1 MSADDA
7 SSPPSEDI
15 AVNGSDGAGR
25 PAAGVVPTCYRHP
38 KREAHIRCVRC
49 DRPICPDCMIPASV
63 GFQCP
68 ECVRG
73 GNKTQRVARTALGG
87 RISPNQ
93 SAVTLTLIAINVVMF
108 LIQQSSGTF
117 TDRFALVPGGD
128 STFHG
133 APVRFIGVATGE
145 YYRLVTAMFLHAGV
159 AHILFNMWALYIVG
173 AQLEAMLGRVRFA
186 VLYFLSGLGGSVLVY
201 LMTSPRSETLG
212 ASGAIF
218 GLFGALFVLGRRLR
232 FDIRPIGFLIGVN
245 LLLTFT
251 IANISWQG
259 HVGGLVAGAALAGAW
274 AYPPRKYRLAAQ
286 VSSSVAMAAL
296 IVLIVVLRTHSLTS

>member
-7 SSPPSEDI
+7 RFPPSENVT
-15 AVNGSDGAGR
+15 VNGAGGGG
-25 PAAGVVPTCYRHP
+25 PNQAGVVPTCYRHP

-87 RISPNQ
+87 RISPNKT
-93 SAVTLTLIAINVVMF
+93 AVTLTLIGINIVMF
-108 LIQQSSGTF
+108 LIQQSSGSF
-117 TDRFALVPGGD
+117 TDRFAILAGPARFRFGGPLQ
-128 STFHG
+128 G
-133 APVRFIGVATGE
+133 IAEGQ
-145 YYRLVTAMFLHAGV
+145 YYRLVTGMFLHAGI
-159 AHILFNMWALYIVG
+159 AHILFNMWALFIVG
-173 AQLEAMLGRVRFA
+173 APLEAMLGRVRFV
-186 VLYFLSGLGGSVLVY
+186 VLYFLSGLGGSALVY
-201 LMTSPRSETLG
+201 LMTDPRSETVG

-232 FDIRPIGFLIGVN
+232 FDIRPIGFLIGIN

-251 IANISWQG
+251 ISGISWQG

-274 AYPPRKYRLAAQ
+274 AYPPRKYRALAQ
-286 VSSSVAMAAL
+286 VSSSVAMA
-296 IVLIVVLRTHSLTS
+296 VLIAVIVVARTHALTG